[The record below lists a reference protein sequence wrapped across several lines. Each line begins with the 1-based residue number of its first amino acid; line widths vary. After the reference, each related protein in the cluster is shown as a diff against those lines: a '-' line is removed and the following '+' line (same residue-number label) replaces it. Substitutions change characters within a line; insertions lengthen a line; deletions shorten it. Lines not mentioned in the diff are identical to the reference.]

1 MGGLVFAK
9 RKRSVFKGPMLNN
22 IPGGLGP
29 IPGERKGSHSRSTSL
44 VGRRSGEQTVIEE
57 EDEDV
62 EEVDYFPP
70 VRAEEG
76 EVVTM
81 PMTPLTPPVEEAPRL
96 PELNM
101 PVLEEIVSGKKLSV

>member
-1 MGGLVFAK
+1 MVFAK

-22 IPGGLGP
+22 LAGGLGP

-70 VRAEEG
+70 VRAEDG
-76 EVVTM
+76 EVATI
-81 PMTPLTPPVEEAPRL
+81 PLTPQMEEAPRL